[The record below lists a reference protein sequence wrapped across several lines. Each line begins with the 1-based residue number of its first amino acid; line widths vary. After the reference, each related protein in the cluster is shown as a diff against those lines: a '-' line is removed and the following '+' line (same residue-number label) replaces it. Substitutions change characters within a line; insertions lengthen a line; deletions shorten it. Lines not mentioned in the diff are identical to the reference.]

1 MSRRFGS
8 LLFAISVG
16 LALYAEPLP
25 ARAQVTIL
33 KNGTNVDENK
43 VNLLFNT
50 ACRVVAEEFHM
61 TNPSNPLFRVTLIL
75 GDSNER
81 VVGDEL
87 NRTYFIY
94 MNQWNEVLFATSA
107 SRLALQH
114 LVSQE
119 RKARMVT
126 EILRRANRI
135 APAPYDALLDLNG
148 GRRST
153 LR

>member
-1 MSRRFGS
+1 MSRRFCAFLFSTVLGFA
-8 LLFAISVG
+8 LFAT
-16 LALYAEPLP
+16 PLT

-33 KNGTNVDENK
+33 KNGTKVDENK

-50 ACRVVAEEFHM
+50 ACRVVADEFHM
-61 TNPSNPLFRVTLIL
+61 TNPSSPLFRVTLVL

-81 VVGDEL
+81 VIGDEL

-94 MNQWNEVLFATSA
+94 MDHWNEVLFATSA

-126 EILRRANRI
+126 EILRRTNRI
-135 APAPYDALLDLNG
+135 EPIPYDALLDLKRG
-148 GRRST
+148 QRPA

>member
-33 KNGTNVDENK
+33 KSGTNVDENK

-61 TNPSNPLFRVTLIL
+61 TNPSNALFRV
-75 GDSNER
+75 
-81 VVGDEL
+81 
-87 NRTYFIY
+87 
-94 MNQWNEVLFATSA
+94 
-107 SRLALQH
+107 
-114 LVSQE
+114 
-119 RKARMVT
+119 
-126 EILRRANRI
+126 
-135 APAPYDALLDLNG
+135 P
-148 GRRST
+148 
-153 LR
+153 